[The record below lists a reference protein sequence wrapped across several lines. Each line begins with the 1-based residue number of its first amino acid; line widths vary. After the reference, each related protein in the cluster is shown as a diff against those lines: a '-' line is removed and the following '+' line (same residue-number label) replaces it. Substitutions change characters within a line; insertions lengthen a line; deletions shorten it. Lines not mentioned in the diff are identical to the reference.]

1 MLELGVL
8 VSGNGTNLQAVLDAI
23 AAGQLDARV
32 RLVISNNAGAPALM
46 RAQRAGV
53 STLVLSH
60 RDFATRE
67 AYDDQLV
74 AALTAAGAGLVLLA
88 GFMRRLT
95 PVFLRAFPARIV
107 NIHPSLLPAFP
118 GLRAQAQALAHGV
131 KLSGCTVHFV
141 DDGVDT
147 GPIITQRAVPVL
159 DDDSVE
165 SLTAR
170 ILEQEHLAL
179 VEALGWL
186 AAGRVELI
194 APTAESRGRAR
205 LRAG

>member
-8 VSGNGTNLQAVLDAI
+8 VSGSGTNLQAVLDAI
-23 AAGQLDARV
+23 ANRQLDARV
-32 RLVISNNAGAPALM
+32 RLVISNKAGAPALE
-46 RAQRAGV
+46 RARRAGV

-67 AYDDQLV
+67 AYDDELV
-74 AALTAAGAGLVLLA
+74 EALTSARVGLVLLA
-88 GFMRRLT
+88 GFMRMLT

-170 ILEQEHLAL
+170 ILEQEHLAR

-186 AAGRVELI
+186 AAGRVELV
-194 APTAESRGRAR
+194 AATAESRGRAR